1 MQKKLLVVAMLSLPL
16 ASLGLINLVFAATPA
31 PQTQSEQPQ
40 ASAAQGSQ
48 PDAAPEQGSS
58 MPQPAEQQ
66 Q

>member
-1 MQKKLLVVAMLSLPL
+1 MLSLPP

-31 PQTQSEQPQ
+31 PQTQSEQPE
-40 ASAAQGSQ
+40 ASAPQGNL

-58 MPQPAEQQ
+58 MPQPAGQQ

>member
-1 MQKKLLVVAMLSLPL
+1 MQKKLLVVAMLSLPP

-40 ASAAQGSQ
+40 ASAPQGNL